1 MDRIKPDIGDLVRV
15 KPWAPG
21 AQYMAPKPGKDIFYM
36 IVDKQGVHV
45 RIYSPQ
51 GDTYFVKRNT
61 LEVVSESR

>member
-21 AQYMAPKPGKDIFYM
+21 AQHMAPKPEKDIFYM
-36 IVDKQGVHV
+36 IVYKQGVHV

-51 GDTYFVKRNT
+51 GDTYFVKRRF
-61 LEVVSESR
+61 LEVISEHR

>member
-21 AQYMAPKPGKDIFYM
+21 AQHMAPKHEKDIFYV
-36 IVDKQGVHV
+36 IVYKLGVNV

-61 LEVVSESR
+61 LEVISESR